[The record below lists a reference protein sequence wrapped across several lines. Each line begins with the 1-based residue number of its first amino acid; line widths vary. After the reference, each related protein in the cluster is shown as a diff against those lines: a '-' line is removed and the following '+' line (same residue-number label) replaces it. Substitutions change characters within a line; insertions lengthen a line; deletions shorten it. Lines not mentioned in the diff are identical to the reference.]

1 MAHCILVCGPARS
14 GKSEWAE
21 RLAERL
27 GRAVVY
33 VATAR
38 EDAEDSDWCARIA
51 RHRARRPAHWTTQCA
66 PQELEQAIA
75 RQAGPEVCLLVDS
88 LGTWVANLLILDEAA
103 WEVRV
108 AALVN
113 SVREAAGTVILVAEE
128 TGWGVIPAYPSGRLF
143 RDRLGALVR
152 RLAPLCAS
160 TYVVMAGHVLDLGQ
174 LGQVLD
180 GD

>member
-1 MAHCILVCGPARS
+1 MSAAVLVCGPARS

-21 RLAERL
+21 RLAERS

-38 EDAEDSDWCARIA
+38 EDAEDADWCARIA

-66 PQELEQAIA
+66 PFDLEQAIA
-75 RQAGPEVCLLVDS
+75 RHAGPEVCLLIDS
-88 LGTWVANLLILDEAA
+88 LGTWVANLLDLDEPA
-103 WEVRV
+103 WEARVVALADRVRG
-108 AALVN
+108 
-113 SVREAAGTVILVAEE
+113 AAGTVILVAEE
-128 TGWGVIPAYPSGRLF
+128 TGWGVIPAYPIGRLF

-152 RLAPLCAS
+152 RLAPLCGS
-160 TYVVMAGHVLDLGQ
+160 TYVVMAGHVLDLSQ